1 MIHDKMQ
8 FIDLIYA
15 FILHLLFKVHK
26 IIGFVPSLLQVV
38 MQNDVDMPVRQ
49 AGAVYLKN
57 TITNSWE
64 DREIEAGQQLVFSIH
79 EQDRAMIRDS
89 IVDAIVLAPEPIRV
103 QLCVCINNI
112 IKHDFPHRW
121 TQVVDKI
128 SIYLQNTD
136 VNGWNGALLC
146 LYQLVKNYEY
156 KKSTERAPLTEAM
169 NLLLPMVYSLMINLL
184 GHDPLNDND
193 QFVLLQKLI
202 LKIYYALTQ
211 YALPLDVITREM
223 FAQWMEVCRQILD
236 RPTNAQRLDEN
247 PDDNLELP
255 EWKVKKWAAHIVARM
270 FERYGSPGNVVSKEY
285 EEFSKWYLE
294 TFSTGILQ
302 VQFKVLDEYRK
313 KQWVSPR
320 VLTDILNYMKNSV
333 SHAHSWKIIKP
344 HAIALIQ
351 DVIFPLMSFSE
362 ADQEMWEMDPVEYI
376 RQKFDV
382 FDDISSPV
390 PAAESLLHSL
400 CKTRKGI
407 LNSVMTAF
415 FQIINNPS
423 ITPREKDGALHMI
436 GSLADVLPKKKVFK
450 DQVETLLVTYVFPGF
465 QSPHGHLRARSCWV
479 LHSFSEIRIKNPEN
493 LAKIMQLSSNALL
506 TDPDLPVKVE
516 AAVCIQMFLVS
527 QPESSKFV
535 ETQVKPITVELLKII
550 RETENEDLT
559 NVLQKI
565 VCQFTDQ
572 LVPIAVEICQHLAA
586 TFSQV
591 LEGDDSND
599 DRAITAMGLLNT
611 METLLSVME
620 EKPDVIASLHPIVLQ
635 VIGHILQ
642 NNINEFYEE
651 AFSLIYD
658 LTSKNVSQDLWK
670 LFELVYAMFEK
681 DGIDYF
687 LDMMPT
693 LYNYVTVDTNAFLQ
707 NQNYVLAL
715 FNMCKT
721 VLTSTDVTEESE
733 CNAAKL
739 LEVMILQCRGRI
751 NECIPT
757 FVELALG
764 RLIRE
769 VKTSELRTMCLQ
781 VVIAALYTNTSPLLD
796 MLSKQ
801 PMPNTNDSILSH
813 FVKQWIHDTDCF
825 LGIHDRK
832 LWVVG
837 MCTLISLGNAKPQVL
852 SEVSNDII
860 PSLILIFDGL
870 KRAYEAR
877 AEAEEEEESDGDED
891 IEDDC
896 EEGISSDE
904 DEMNELDNS
913 YMERVAELARQNGV
927 EQGLE
932 ITTVVK
938 DGDSD
943 EDDSDD
949 DDFDEGEETALE
961 GFTTPLDDEDCP
973 EYIDEYIVFQDV
985 MQKLQ
990 LQDPTWYT
998 MLSVN
1003 LTEEQRKSLHQILT
1017 TAEQKRN
1024 QKRSDAIEKSG
1035 GFQFTQQAIPT
1046 SFNFSSPP
1054 SN

>member
-1 MIHDKMQ
+1 M
-8 FIDLIYA
+8 
-15 FILHLLFKVHK
+15 
-26 IIGFVPSLLQVV
+26 V

-49 AGAVYLKN
+49 AGVIYLKN
-57 TITNSWE
+57 TIMQNWQDTE
-64 DREIEAGQQLVFSIH
+64 VEQGQPLVFSIH
-79 EQDRAMIRDS
+79 EQDRAMVRSS

-112 IKHDFPHRW
+112 IKHDFPNRW
-121 TQVVDKI
+121 TEVVDKI
-128 SIYLQNTD
+128 SIYIQNND
-136 VNGWNGALLC
+136 ANGWNGAMLC
-146 LYQLVKNYEY
+146 LHQLVKNYEY
-156 KKSTERAPLTEAM
+156 KKSNERLPLTEAM
-169 NLLLPMVYSLMINLL
+169 NLLLPMMYNLMINLL
-184 GHDPLNDND
+184 KHDPVNDID

-211 YALPLDVITREM
+211 YALPLDVITKEM
-223 FAQWMEVCRQILD
+223 FSQWMEICVQVLD
-236 RPTNAQRLDEN
+236 RPTNAAKLVEESSEEN
-247 PDDNLELP
+247 MELP
-255 EWKVKKWAAHIVARM
+255 EWKVKKWATHIMARM

-285 EEFSKWYLE
+285 EEFSKWYLN
-294 TFSTGILQ
+294 TFSTGVLQ
-302 VQFKVLDEYRK
+302 VQFKVLGEYRNK
-313 KQWVSPR
+313 NYVSPR

-333 SHAHSWKIIKP
+333 SHAHTWKIIKP

-362 ADQEMWEMDPVEYI
+362 ADEELWDMDPIEYI

-390 PAAESLLHSL
+390 PAAETLLHSL

-407 LNSVMTAF
+407 LTNVMNAF
-415 FQIINNPS
+415 LTIINNPS
-423 ITPREKDGALHMI
+423 ITPKEKDGALHMV

-450 DQVETLLVTYVFPGF
+450 DQVENLLVQYVFPGF
-465 QSPHGHLRARSCWV
+465 QSQQGHLRARSCWV
-479 LHSFSEIRIKNPEN
+479 LHCFSDIKIKDPAN
-493 LAKIMQLSSNALL
+493 LAKIMQLTSNALL

-516 AAVCIQMFLVS
+516 AAVAIQMYLMS
-527 QPESSKFV
+527 QPEANQYI
-535 ETQVKPITVELLKII
+535 EGQIKPITVELLKII

-559 NVLQKI
+559 NALQKI
-565 VCQFTDQ
+565 VCSFSEQ
-572 LVPIAVEICQHLAA
+572 LVPIAIEICQHLAT

-620 EKPDVIASLHPIVLQ
+620 EKPEVIASLHPIVLQ
-635 VIGHILQ
+635 VIGHIIQ
-642 NNINEFYEE
+642 NNISEFYEE

-658 LTSKNVSQDLWK
+658 LTSKNISADMWK
-670 LFELVYAMFEK
+670 LLEFIYQMFEK
-681 DGIDYF
+681 DGLDYF

-693 LYNYVTVDTNAFLQ
+693 LYNYVTVDTNAFLS
-707 NQNYVLAL
+707 NQNHVLAL
-715 FNMCKT
+715 FNMAKK
-721 VLTSTDVTEESE
+721 VLTNNEVTEEAE

-739 LEVMILQCRGRI
+739 LEVIILQCRGRV

-781 VVIAALYTNTSPLLD
+781 VVIAALYTNPAPLLEI
-796 MLSKQ
+796 LSKQ
-801 PMPNTNDSILSH
+801 PMPNSNDSILSH

-825 LGIHDRK
+825 LGVHDRK
-832 LWVVG
+832 LWIIG
-837 MCTLISLGNAKPQVL
+837 MCTLITLGNAKPTVL
-852 SEVSNDII
+852 SEVSNEII
-860 PSLILIFDGL
+860 PSLIMIFDGL

-877 AEAEEEEESDGDED
+877 AEAEEEESDED
-891 IEDDC
+891 EEDLDDC

-913 YMERVAELARQNGV
+913 YMERVAELAKKKGQ

-932 ITTVVK
+932 IVATIK

-949 DDFDEGEETALE
+949 EDDDDEGKSSHRIVKLE
-961 GFTTPLDDEDCP
+961 LI
-973 EYIDEYIVFQDV
+973 Y
-985 MQKLQ
+985 
-990 LQDPTWYT
+990 
-998 MLSVN
+998 
-1003 LTEEQRKSLHQILT
+1003 
-1017 TAEQKRN
+1017 
-1024 QKRSDAIEKSG
+1024 
-1035 GFQFTQQAIPT
+1035 
-1046 SFNFSSPP
+1046 FSSIQEKRQHWKV
-1054 SN
+1054 SQHHSMKKRIQNTLMNISSSRM